1 MIEKKDIEW
10 LAKLAKLQLDED
22 ETEALRKDMEDIV
35 GFAGTVSEAAAD
47 SEAYRG
53 VIAEAEDLRED
64 IVTPS
69 FPQELILSN
78 VDGGENGYFPVK
90 KRRHDAK

>member
-1 MIEKKDIEW
+1 MPNYNWTRTKPKPSERIWK
-10 LAKLAKLQLDED
+10 
-22 ETEALRKDMEDIV
+22 IV
-35 GFAGTVSEAAAD
+35 GFAGTVAEAAAD

-78 VDGGENGYFPVK
+78 VGGGENGYFPVK

>member
-35 GFAGTVSEAAAD
+35 GFAGTVAEAAAD

-53 VIAEAEDLRED
+53 VIRKRL
-64 IVTPS
+64 
-69 FPQELILSN
+69 FPCKE
-78 VDGGENGYFPVK
+78 EKTRCKVK
-90 KRRHDAK
+90 S

>member
-64 IVTPS
+64 IITTS

-78 VDGGENGYFPVK
+78 VGGGENGYFPVK